1 MIKKILFLILIIGVV
16 YYAANYFSVKPSYHS
31 EELKFIDLPE
41 GFKITTFADELGG
54 TTISRPGPNPG
65 PRLMLSK
72 RNAVFVTIPSQGKV
86 VALEDN
92 NNDGKAETKKVFIEN
107 LNNPHGIDF
116 YEGYYYIAE
125 EDKVVRVKDDNNDN
139 IADTETLQKLLDLPK
154 GGHWTRTLKI
164 INKKLYV
171 SIGSDCNVCEETDK
185 RRSTIEQCE
194 LDGSNCKTY
203 SSGLRNTV
211 GFVENKG
218 KIIGVDNGRDGLGD
232 DYPPEEINIIEENKN
247 YGWPN
252 CYGKQIHDTENDKKT
267 YVRNPCLDTES
278 SFIDLQSHSAP
289 LGLAVYNGNKFPEEY
304 KGKIFIAYHGS
315 WNSEKPTG
323 YKVVTADLETNE
335 VKDFATGW
343 ISSLVV
349 KGRPVDIINYK
360 EGLLISDDNAG
371 KIYQV
376 SYEK

>member
-252 CYGKQIHDTENDKKT
+252 CYGKQIHDTEYDKKT

>member
-65 PRLMLSK
+65 P

-252 CYGKQIHDTENDKKT
+252 CYGKQIHDTEYDKKT

-360 EGLLISDDNAG
+360 EGLLICRKNISS
-371 KIYQV
+371 KL
-376 SYEK
+376 

>member
-92 NNDGKAETKKVFIEN
+92 N
-107 LNNPHGIDF
+107 
-116 YEGYYYIAE
+116 
-125 EDKVVRVKDDNNDN
+125 DN

-203 SSGLRNTV
+203 ASGLRNTV

-218 KIIGVDNGRDGLGD
+218 KIIGTDNGRDGLGD

-252 CYGKQIHDTENDKKT
+252 CYGKQIHDTEYDKKT

-315 WNSEKPTG
+315 WNSEK
-323 YKVVTADLETNE
+323 
-335 VKDFATGW
+335 
-343 ISSLVV
+343 
-349 KGRPVDIINYK
+349 
-360 EGLLISDDNAG
+360 
-371 KIYQV
+371 
-376 SYEK
+376 

>member
-1 MIKKILFLILIIGVV
+1 M
-16 YYAANYFSVKPSYHS
+16 
-31 EELKFIDLPE
+31 
-41 GFKITTFADELGG
+41 
-54 TTISRPGPNPG
+54 
-65 PRLMLSK
+65 
-72 RNAVFVTIPSQGKV
+72 
-86 VALEDN
+86 
-92 NNDGKAETKKVFIEN
+92 
-107 LNNPHGIDF
+107 
-116 YEGYYYIAE
+116 
-125 EDKVVRVKDDNNDN
+125 
-139 IADTETLQKLLDLPK
+139 
-154 GGHWTRTLKI
+154 
-164 INKKLYV
+164 
-171 SIGSDCNVCEETDK
+171 
-185 RRSTIEQCE
+185 
-194 LDGSNCKTY
+194 
-203 SSGLRNTV
+203 

-252 CYGKQIHDTENDKKT
+252 CYGKQIHDTEYDKKT